1 MDVELECRSAVGAS
15 IKTTMPTWITMFV
28 ANSLGID
35 GCWNSSCQGCISQKT
50 LGVFCKSR
58 VASIDQ
64 VKSTPC
70 LSLSISIDLSI
81 VLFIYLSI
89 DLSLPPSFAD
99 HMVERV
105 LNNLLSKAISLA
117 AKETFTWQLLP
128 NRLLHHIATSI
139 QSWDEVV
146 RPCACE

>member
-1 MDVELECRSAVGAS
+1 MAVETAAV
-15 IKTTMPTWITMFV
+15 KV
-28 ANSLGID
+28 AFRR
-35 GCWNSSCQGCISQKT
+35 KT

-117 AKETFTWQLLP
+117 AKETFT
-128 NRLLHHIATSI
+128 
-139 QSWDEVV
+139 
-146 RPCACE
+146 